1 VGATVAGG
9 KCKSKFFAVKSIT
22 YKQQMAAWA
31 DPADN
36 ARKSKTKRLL
46 EPVCRRKL
54 SKRLMIVMCL
64 Q

>member
-22 YKQQMAAWA
+22 YTQQMAAWA

-46 EPVCRRKL
+46 EPGV
-54 SKRLMIVMCL
+54 SAQVE
-64 Q
+64 

>member
-22 YKQQMAAWA
+22 YKQQQMAAWA
-31 DPADN
+31 DPSDN

-46 EPVCRRKL
+46 EPGV
-54 SKRLMIVMCL
+54 SAQVE
-64 Q
+64 